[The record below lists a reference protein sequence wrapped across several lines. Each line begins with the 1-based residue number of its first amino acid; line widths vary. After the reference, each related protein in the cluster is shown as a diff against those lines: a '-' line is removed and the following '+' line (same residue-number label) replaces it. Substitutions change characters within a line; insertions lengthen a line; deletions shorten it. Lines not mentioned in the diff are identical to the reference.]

1 MVIDAYRSRAWPPPV
16 RTNALF
22 DQTSALTRF
31 LTLPRDVEDASTARP
46 PITHAVLLDRSSS
59 YASRGVDGRSILV
72 NLGITPPSSFSCRS
86 PWANAPQ
93 APVARNGCPCDNWQL
108 TIR

>member
-1 MVIDAYRSRAWPPPV
+1 MLKTHPQPA
-16 RTNALF
+16 
-22 DQTSALTRF
+22 
-31 LTLPRDVEDASTARP
+31 
-46 PITHAVLLDRSSS
+46 PITRAVLLDRNSS

-72 NLGITPPSSFSCRS
+72 NLGITPLKLLMPA